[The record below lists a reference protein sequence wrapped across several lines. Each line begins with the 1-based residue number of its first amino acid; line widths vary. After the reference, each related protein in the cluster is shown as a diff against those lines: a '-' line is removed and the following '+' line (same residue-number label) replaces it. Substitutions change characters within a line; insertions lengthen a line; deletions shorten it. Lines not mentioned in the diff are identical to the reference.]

1 MPLQKRI
8 LITSWNMG
16 RTARTL
22 SERLTQGR
30 LNGKLLSIQ
39 GVLRRCQ
46 SHRQHLV
53 VNLGRV
59 ISQTGFSQFSETE
72 SVKVLNL
79 FNKGGNKLRSFRMLS
94 EAGLTIPY
102 FTTNV
107 QEALTWIPQN
117 PRREKPRIVLRHV
130 LNGHSGEG
138 IEVWSNTLE
147 EEHSVPDAPL
157 YVQYIPKTE
166 EYRVHVLNGKVV
178 DVQRKARNSEVQD
191 DDVNWQVRNHQNG
204 FIFMREGVTPE
215 SVPEQVIQE
224 SLKAVPALGLD
235 FGAVDVIWNQ
245 NHDKAYVLEV
255 NASPGMTGTTLEL
268 YCDAFTAVARDEQI
282 KDWRE

>member
-1 MPLQKRI
+1 M
-8 LITSWNMG
+8 
-16 RTARTL
+16 
-22 SERLTQGR
+22 
-30 LNGKLLSIQ
+30 
-39 GVLRRCQ
+39 
-46 SHRQHLV
+46 
-53 VNLGRV
+53 
-59 ISQTGFSQFSETE
+59 
-72 SVKVLNL
+72 
-79 FNKGGNKLRSFRMLS
+79 
-94 EAGLTIPY
+94 
-102 FTTNV
+102 
-107 QEALTWIPQN
+107 
-117 PRREKPRIVLRHV
+117 HV
-130 LNGHSGEG
+130 LNG
-138 IEVWSNTLE
+138 
-147 EEHSVPDAPL
+147 
-157 YVQYIPKTE
+157 
-166 EYRVHVLNGKVV
+166 RVV